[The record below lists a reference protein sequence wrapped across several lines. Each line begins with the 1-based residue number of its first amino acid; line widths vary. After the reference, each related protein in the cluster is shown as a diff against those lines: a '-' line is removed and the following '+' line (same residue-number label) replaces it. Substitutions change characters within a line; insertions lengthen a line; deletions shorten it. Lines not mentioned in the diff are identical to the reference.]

1 MGRREYRL
9 CDLGIAAFGYLRKK
23 QRKPKRRKY
32 CRYGDRLSVVSDDG
46 RDRGTGSVYEFPAIE
61 EDNYELKII
70 FKHILMLQKHN
81 IMLDDAHFHDIII
94 ITEGHFAL
102 HVLRAGT

>member
-46 RDRGTGSVYEFPAIE
+46 RDRGAGSVYEFPAIE
-61 EDNYELKII
+61 EDNYELKIVTVQPC
-70 FKHILMLQKHN
+70 K
-81 IMLDDAHFHDIII
+81 LDSAKTASSRF
-94 ITEGHFAL
+94 G
-102 HVLRAGT
+102 